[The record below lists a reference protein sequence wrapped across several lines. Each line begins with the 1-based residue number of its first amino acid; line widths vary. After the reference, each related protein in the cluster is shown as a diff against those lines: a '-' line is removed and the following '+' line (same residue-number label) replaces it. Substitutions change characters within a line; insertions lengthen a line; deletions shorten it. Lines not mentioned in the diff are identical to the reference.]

1 MSEEV
6 SVVTMFNRLNNLTK
20 DNQAEFFFPLA
31 LVFLGLEYAFPS
43 AGISYFDMGGIYL
56 GLALPCFVM
65 VIEGTI
71 HKFRTKMQK
80 R

>member
-1 MSEEV
+1 MREERG
-6 SVVTMFNRLNNLTK
+6 VVTMFNRLNNLTK

-43 AGISYFDMGGIYL
+43 AGISYFDIGGIYL